1 MIHTHDDD
9 SVRVVTLSRPDAR
22 NALTLDA
29 LDALATAVEES
40 PTPVVLI
47 RGAGEAFCAGAD
59 LATVAEVAT
68 DETRARAFVDRGQ
81 EAMTRI
87 EQAEAVVVA
96 GIDGSARGGGVEL
109 ALACDMRVATPDA
122 TLAEPG
128 VTFGLFGAWGGT
140 VRLPEA
146 VGTTHANDLSLSGRV
161 VDADEAHSM
170 GLVSRVVTDPRT
182 VADELAANDPGALR
196 ALGRLSTHRGSKS
209 ERERAEREAFVSQLE
224 AHADALA
231 EHRNR

>member
-1 MIHTHDDD
+1 MIHTRDDD
-9 SVRVVTLSRPDAR
+9 GVRVLTLSRPDAR
-22 NALTLDA
+22 NALTLDG
-29 LDALATAVEES
+29 LDSLAAAVEES
-40 PTPVVLI
+40 PEPVVLV

-59 LATVAEVAT
+59 LETVATVAT
-68 DETRARAFVDRGQ
+68 DEARARAFVDRGQ
-81 EAMTRI
+81 ETMTRI
-87 EQAEAVVVA
+87 EQADSVVVA
-96 GIDGSARGGGVEL
+96 GIDGPARGGGVEL
-109 ALACDMRVATPDA
+109 ALACDVRVATPDA

-146 VGTTHANDLSLSGRV
+146 VGTSHANDLSLSGRV
-161 VDADEAHSM
+161 VDAGEAQSM
-170 GLVSRVVTDPRT
+170 GLVSRVVADPRT
-182 VADELAANDPGALR
+182 VADELTANDSGALR
-196 ALGRLSTHRGSKS
+196 ALGRLGTHRGSKS

>member
-1 MIHTHDDD
+1 MIHTRDDD
-9 SVRVVTLSRPDAR
+9 GVRVVTLSRPDAR
-22 NALTLDA
+22 NALTLDG
-29 LDALATAVEES
+29 LDALATAVEASPES
-40 PTPVVLI
+40 VVLV

-68 DETRARAFVDRGQ
+68 DADRARAFIDRGQ
-81 EAMTRI
+81 ETMTRI
-87 EQAEAVVVA
+87 EQAAPVVVA
-96 GIDGSARGGGVEL
+96 GIDGPARGGGVEL
-109 ALACDMRVATPDA
+109 ALACDVRVATPDA

-161 VDADEAHSM
+161 VDADEARSM
-170 GLVSRVVTDPRT
+170 GLVSRVVADPRT
-182 VADELAANDPGALR
+182 VADELAANDSGALR
-196 ALGRLSTHRGSKS
+196 ALGRLGSHRGSKS
-209 ERERAEREAFVSQLE
+209 ERERAEREAFVSQLR